1 MQGTLGPKGAPFLFT
16 DRQDGV
22 SSGPYSSLNLSLS
35 TGDERPRVRHNRQLA
50 LARLG
55 RPPQSWISV
64 NQVHGPEVVQVTAQ
78 ASAHIEADALIT
90 QDSRA
95 TLAVLVADCVPIV
108 MADAHGT
115 TVAAVHAGWRGT
127 AARIAE
133 AAAQACARVAAC
145 APQNLWAHVGP
156 AIGPC
161 CFVVDRPVADAL
173 QEAYPSA
180 HQAWAPEGEGR
191 VAVDLWAL
199 NLQALT
205 DAGVPGSQVQ
215 LTRHCTACSPDHFSH
230 RRDGAPSG
238 RQAALIGLP
247 ARLA

>member
-1 MQGTLGPKGAPFLFT
+1 MQGTLGPQGAPFVFT
-16 DRQDGV
+16 DRREGV
-22 SSGPYSSLNLSLS
+22 STGPYSSLNLSLS
-35 TGDERPRVRHNRQLA
+35 TGDERARVRHNRQLA
-50 LARLG
+50 IARLD
-55 RPPQSWISV
+55 RAPQSWISV
-64 NQVHGPEVVQVTAQ
+64 NQVHGAEVVQVTAQ

-90 QDSRA
+90 QDRGA

-133 AAAQACARVAAC
+133 AAAQSFIRVAGC
-145 APQNLWAHVGP
+145 APQDLWAHVGP

-161 CFVVDRPVADAL
+161 CFVVDHPVAEAL
-173 QEAYPSA
+173 QAAYPSA
-180 HQAWAPEGEGR
+180 HEGWTPAGAGR
-191 VAVDLWAL
+191 VAIDLWAL
-199 NLQALT
+199 NLAALT
-205 DAGVPGSQVQ
+205 DAGVPPGQVHIS
-215 LTRHCTACSPDHFSH
+215 RRCTACSPDHFSH

-247 ARLA
+247 